1 MNLMRAGRRK
11 ASRSEAN
18 SATAERNISEV
29 SKLEHLAL
37 KNRTP
42 AEKFSDAVV
51 ARAGRLWFVVLHAVF
66 FGLWM
71 LWNAGFSPTMPK
83 FDPAPFPALNT
94 FVAMEAIFLSLFIL
108 MSQNRSNRRADERA
122 HLDLQVNLLAEHES
136 TKTLE
141 LLLALCAHHGLPQA
155 KDPEIASLLLRTEP
169 ANLAR
174 EIERQLPGAEIQP
187 DANNPT
193 GNMEKASD

>member
-1 MNLMRAGRRK
+1 MNLTRAGRRNS
-11 ASRSEAN
+11 SRTDAN

-51 ARAGRLWFVVLHAVF
+51 ARAGRLWFVALHAIF

-71 LWNAGFSPTMPK
+71 VWNAGFSPTTPK
-83 FDPAPFPALNT
+83 FDPAPFPVLDT
-94 FVAMEAIFLSLFIL
+94 VVAMEAIFLSLFIL

-141 LLLALCAHHGLPQA
+141 LLLALCVHHGLPQA
-155 KDPEIASLLLRTEP
+155 NDPEIAGLLRRTEP

-174 EIERQLPGAEIQP
+174 EIERQLPRVETQP
-187 DANNPT
+187 DANDST
-193 GNMEKASD
+193 GNTEQA

>member
-1 MNLMRAGRRK
+1 MNMTRAGWRK
-11 ASRSEAN
+11 SSRAEAN
-18 SATAERNISEV
+18 SASAERNISEV
-29 SKLEHLAL
+29 SKLERLAL
-37 KNRTP
+37 ENRTS

-51 ARAGRLWFVVLHAVF
+51 ARAGRLWFVILHAIC

-71 LWNAGFSPTMPK
+71 VWNAGFSPTTPK
-83 FDPAPFPALNT
+83 FDPAPFPALNAV
-94 FVAMEAIFLSLFIL
+94 VAMEAIFLSLFIL

-155 KDPEIASLLLRTEP
+155 KDPEIAGLLQRTEP

-174 EIERQLPGAEIQP
+174 EIERQLPGAETRP
-187 DANNPT
+187 DAANST
-193 GNMEKASD
+193 GNTEKA